1 MPNEITESVGAA
13 AVEESAGASEAINE
27 QTTKPAD
34 APEKKYTDEDLN
46 RILANKIA
54 RERRKLTQSISGQL
68 ADELDAR
75 EKDILRRELRV
86 DARETLAADGLP
98 ASLADLLNYE
108 SKEDFDHSYQA
119 MATAFRDALQE
130 GVKMALRGSTPRV
143 GSYVSTDQKD
153 PLAAAFR
160 RKD

>member
-13 AVEESAGASEAINE
+13 AVEESAGASEAMNE

-75 EKDILRRELRV
+75 EKVFLIWFFHIDLYAAIRQHFGVNNLRV
-86 DARETLAADGLP
+86 IV
-98 ASLADLLNYE
+98 
-108 SKEDFDHSYQA
+108 QC
-119 MATAFRDALQE
+119 
-130 GVKMALRGSTPRV
+130 
-143 GSYVSTDQKD
+143 
-153 PLAAAFR
+153 
-160 RKD
+160 